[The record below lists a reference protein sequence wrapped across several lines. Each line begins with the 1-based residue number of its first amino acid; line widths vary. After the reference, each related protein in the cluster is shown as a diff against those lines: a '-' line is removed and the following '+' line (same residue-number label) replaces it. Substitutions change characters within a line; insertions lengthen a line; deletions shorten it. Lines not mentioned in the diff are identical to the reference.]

1 MSQVSDREH
10 ASNALATVQSFYAAI
25 ARGDVDDVIALLA
38 PDIEWT
44 EAEGFPYYSGTW
56 RSPQAV
62 LDNLFARIGRDWDA
76 FSAITHSYVTENDQV
91 VAFGDYGGIN
101 RTSERPLRAP
111 YAHRFRVQDNRIA
124 SFIQYTDTVLVAR
137 ALP

>member
-1 MSQVSDREH
+1 MSNVSDREH
-10 ASNALATVQSFYAAI
+10 ASAALVTVQSFYAAL
-25 ARGDVDDVIALLA
+25 ARCDVPGVIALLA

-56 RSPQAV
+56 RSPQSV
-62 LDNLFARIGRDWDA
+62 LDNLFARIGQDWDG
-76 FSAITHSYVTENDQV
+76 FSAITLSYVTENDRV
-91 VAFGDYGGIN
+91 VAFGDYGGIH

-111 YAHRFRVQDNRIA
+111 YAHCFRVRDNRIA
-124 SFIQYTDTVLVAR
+124 SFIQHTDTVLVAR